1 MGDYQGARA
10 GVQAVTAAT
19 ATTKP
24 QTEEEINKIN

>member
-1 MGDYQGARA
+1 MVITRERGA